1 MVVQGSGE
9 EMRVS
14 EVFYSISGEGIH
26 AGIPTVFVRL
36 TGCNLRCSYCDTK
49 YAQNLSDGE
58 EMSIRKVMSCLQLN
72 PFSSILITGGEP
84 LFQADEVSDL
94 LSLLRGGKRLIELET
109 NGSIDPPLAWFNWVD
124 CWSVDVKCPSSG
136 SSYGSFRERW
146 LRRMRKQDQLKF
158 VVGTEEDLDFVRG
171 FLNSNGCRAQM
182 LVSPVMPSFHYEKFS
197 ADRFKAGEGTVFPD
211 EDLLPILRHGFW
223 LQEVAEFCKE
233 QNVRM
238 SLQLHKVIWGD
249 KKGV

>member
-1 MVVQGSGE
+1 
-9 EMRVS
+9 MRVS
-14 EVFYSISGEGIH
+14 EIIYSISGEGIH

-58 EMSIRKVMSCLQLN
+58 DKTAEQIVYDAECLFYPRIPQLRIGLRRW
-72 PFSSILITGGEP
+72 ILITGGEP
-84 LFQADEVSDL
+84 L
-94 LSLLRGGKRLIELET
+94 LRCDDVGYLVCALKCDSYLIEVET
-109 NGSIDPPLAWFNWVD
+109 NGSIDPPTWFKWVD
-124 CWSVDVKCPSSG
+124 CWSVDIKCPSSG
-136 SSYGSFRERW
+136 PSYGSFRECW
-146 LRRMRKQDQLKF
+146 LRKLRKQDQLKF

-171 FLNSNGCRAQM
+171 FLSDNGCRAQM
-182 LVSPVMPSFHYEKFS
+182 LVSPVIQFGWHPEDEHGCLVVG
-197 ADRFKAGEGTVFPD
+197 DRNRK
-211 EDLLPILRHGFW
+211 W